1 VSLAAIAE
9 HRQVLGDVSRA
20 PGQSCLGATVTM
32 KAGAKASSGPRNS
45 TGNSSAYPKGGP
57 AAKLRRPQVVNAKAK
72 VDTRRPRSSSPAR
85 PRPEQQQ
92 ASGPPVEEVFDE
104 RKTRAV
110 SPKYRSRSGGASG
123 STRLAK
129 ESEELPQE
137 RRSSS
142 PQSRTTPRVTME
154 ALQAENSWLKQQVER
169 QRAEIQEL
177 RSQVPVPS
185 EPIGSWLGVTI
196 PQVSSRSTTPGKVQS
211 TYVSTATRNVVVAA
225 ACPCQPAPL
234 TTPASLTPRMVRVAP
249 TQPAEPVS
257 TPRLV
262 ENAYPVY
269 MPVVYPSYAA
279 GQVLPHGVQPQ
290 VLRFHSV
297 GHTQTLG

>member
-1 VSLAAIAE
+1 
-9 HRQVLGDVSRA
+9 
-20 PGQSCLGATVTM
+20 M

-57 AAKLRRPQVVNAKAK
+57 VAKLRRPPQVVNAKAK

-92 ASGPPVEEVFDE
+92 AAGPPEEVFDE

-110 SPKYRSRSGGASG
+110 SPKYRSRSGVSSG

-129 ESEELPQE
+129 ESEEPPQE

-142 PQSRTTPRVTME
+142 PQRTTPRVTME

-185 EPIGSWLGVTI
+185 EPMASWLGVTI

-225 ACPCQPAPL
+225 ACPCQTAPL

-257 TPRLV
+257 TPRLM

-269 MPVVYPSYAA
+269 MPVAYPSYAA
-279 GQVLPHGVQPQ
+279 GQVLPQVQPQ

-297 GHTQTLG
+297 GHTPTPLG